1 MLRGFKR
8 VTCPYCGH
16 SFLAADIEDNATV
29 AELPIHCPKCGRI
42 VKTNWLLNLLS
53 RLFG

>member
-29 AELPIHCPKCGRI
+29 AEIFSVEYFKKAEYFIPALAGIKYYP
-42 VKTNWLLNLLS
+42 
-53 RLFG
+53 